1 MVPMDLNTA
10 QGKIKKLK
18 AMSSSS
24 RVTKT
29 MAPIGAG
36 MRPRA
41 YVNISYDHASPGPR
55 LRGERAVA
63 VGWKWKST
71 SFLHTTSY

>member
-1 MVPMDLNTA
+1 
-10 QGKIKKLK
+10 
-18 AMSSSS
+18 MSSSS

-41 YVNISYDHASPGPR
+41 YVNISYDHGSPG
-55 LRGERAVA
+55 LDLGERVD
-63 VGWKWKST
+63 GGGKWKDVIFT
-71 SFLHTTSY
+71 PQVVNLTWPMAKV